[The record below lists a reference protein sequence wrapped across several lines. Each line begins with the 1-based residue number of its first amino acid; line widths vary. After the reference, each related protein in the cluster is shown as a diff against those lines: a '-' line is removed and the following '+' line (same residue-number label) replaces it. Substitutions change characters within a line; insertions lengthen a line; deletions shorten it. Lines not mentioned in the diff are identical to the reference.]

1 MHKDA
6 GDHLVIMSPP
16 SWEEQEPIQNSA
28 RSHFKRITVLSKAL
42 STSSTPLNT
51 FTQGGLVTGEF

>member
-6 GDHLVIMSPP
+6 DDHLLIMSSP
-16 SWEEQEPIQNSA
+16 SWEEQEPNAELCLVS
-28 RSHFKRITVLSKAL
+28 FKRLTVLSKAL